1 MEVTDM
7 KEITAVELAEK
18 INKDERLNIIDV
30 REDEEVEMGKI
41 PGARHIR
48 LGDLA
53 DSLEKLDKNE
63 HYYMVCRSGGRS
75 MMACEF
81 LIDQGYDVTN
91 MVGGMLSW
99 EDELEF

>member
-1 MEVTDM
+1 L
-7 KEITAVELAEK
+7 KEITAVELADK
-18 INKDERLNIIDV
+18 VNKGEPLNIIDV
-30 REDEEVEMGKI
+30 REDEEVAMGKI

-48 LGDLA
+48 LGNLA
-53 DSLEKLDKNE
+53 DSLDKLDKDE

-75 MMACEF
+75 TMACEF

-91 MVGGMLSW
+91 MVGGMLAW